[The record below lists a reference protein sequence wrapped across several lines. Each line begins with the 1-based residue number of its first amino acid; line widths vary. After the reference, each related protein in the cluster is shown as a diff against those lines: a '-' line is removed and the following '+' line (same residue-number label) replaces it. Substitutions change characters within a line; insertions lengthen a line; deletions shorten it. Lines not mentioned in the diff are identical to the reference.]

1 MKFKAPANSNEVLE
15 NVVLPFMLETSGIRG
30 RFVRLN
36 EEIHTILSNHKYP
49 ELTSKLLGELLV
61 LVAMIG
67 SMLKL
72 KGIISIQVQ
81 GDGAIGFI
89 SADYTDKG
97 HLRGYAHMN
106 NKKSVMQAQK
116 ENNTDITR
124 LFGKG
129 YVVITI
135 ESTDEKP
142 YQAIVP
148 LEGKSLTDCITGY
161 FAQSDQMEVS
171 IATAINKINKKWHAG
186 GILLQKVASEGGINK
201 KDARKIEDN
210 WNTAKILLISATE
223 KELIDKKIP
232 PATILYR
239 LFHEDGVRVF
249 EPQKLQAL
257 CRCSRERMAS
267 ALKTL
272 SADDIEYMKIDGV
285 ITVKCHFCTR
295 DEVFKDGDF

>member
-1 MKFKAPANSNEVLE
+1 MKFKAPANSNEVLK
-15 NVVLPFMLETSGIRG
+15 NVILPFMLETSGIRG
-30 RFVRLN
+30 RFVRLS

-49 ELTSKLLGELLV
+49 ELTSKLLGEVLV

-72 KGIISIQVQ
+72 KGIISIQIQ

-106 NKKSVMQAQK
+106 NKRSVTQAQK
-116 ENNTDITR
+116 EKITDITR

-161 FAQSDQMEVS
+161 FAQSDQMEVA

-210 WNTAKILLISATE
+210 WNTAKIMLLSATE
-223 KELIDKKIP
+223 KELIDKKNP

-249 EPQKLQAL
+249 EPQKLVAL
-257 CRCSRERMAS
+257 CRCSRERMAG